1 MPKLADDER
10 FHMLML
16 GKPFLVTG
24 LFQTDNEANAHLE
37 QNADE
42 GVACVAGG
50 IIFVAKNERAPFE
63 VKRTKN

>member
-1 MPKLADDER
+1 MPKLAENEQ

-24 LFQTDNEANAHLE
+24 LFQSDKEANNHLE
-37 QNADE
+37 NNTDE

-63 VKRTKN
+63 VKRTKP